1 MKKIIELNNIV
12 KKYGDKIIL
21 DDISFTIYQGN
32 FVSIIGPNGC
42 GKTTLVNMISNL
54 EKQSSGE
61 IKKINNAK
69 IGFVFQSYKESLL
82 PWRTIFDNIKLPLE
96 LSNKQKEIITE
107 KVKQI
112 INEFELNEHKKK
124 YPFQLSGGLAQ
135 LTAIARSLI
144 NEPDILILDE
154 PFKSLDFDVA
164 QHVIRLVLNYCEKNS
179 ITTILISHDIDQAI
193 LFADRLIV
201 LSKSPAKI
209 KRIFD
214 IKLSRPRK
222 LKCLRDQNFFNEK
235 KKVLEEFQR

>member
-1 MKKIIELNNIV
+1 MKKIIEVNNIV
-12 KKYGDKIIL
+12 KKYGDKLII
-21 DDISFTIYQGN
+21 DGISFTIYQGN

-54 EKQSSGE
+54 EELSSGE
-61 IKKINNAK
+61 IKKINNVK
-69 IGFVFQSYKESLL
+69 IRFVFQHYKESLL
-82 PWRTIFDNIKLPLE
+82 PWRTVFDNIKLPLE
-96 LSNKQKEIITE
+96 FSNKKKEIITE

-144 NEPDILILDE
+144 NELDILILDE

-164 QHVIRLVLNYCEKNS
+164 QHVIKLVLNYCEKKN
-179 ITTILISHDIDQAI
+179 ITTILISHDVEQAI

-201 LSKSPAKI
+201 LSKSPTKV

-214 IKLSRPRK
+214 IKLPRPRK
-222 LKCLRDQNFFNEK
+222 LNCLQSQTFFNEK